1 MKGLSTLLK
10 KKIRIIIFCAVTI
23 IIIIGIL
30 GIQYLGGKHDSASA
44 INDIKKGVL
53 SSPGFA
59 LDFKVRSENLED
71 KLLSV
76 SIRIYPAQSS
86 KSRNIILG
94 KGSIEVLEP
103 ACLDENGR
111 EVPVTDENGLINIGP
126 IGEDV
131 SYAEFSYKVKVGRI
145 INRRLQGDAYD
156 DLLVFSGENVLLL
169 PYFNPLSEED
179 MKSIDTYLSRISI
192 QVDGNE
198 DWNAIMPYQQ
208 IYNASQNLPVT
219 IEKPDWNVLYN
230 LSKSCY
236 AFGKF
241 ETLAIQTK
249 DGYINFFV
257 DSACANK
264 LNPENII
271 AMANIYNYYR
281 DVFGK
286 GLKDY
291 AVVLLRQ
298 ELDNGFAILGGVS
311 GKTLG
316 LSVNMES
323 GEDWYILSHSLYHA
337 FFDNIVQAKNLH
349 YAPNLWLYK
358 GLANYYVDK
367 SAEALPDDI
376 KEEYG
381 IQMDGDLSQVYNRY
395 LYFSFRD
402 PGLLKLSPA
411 MEMMNMTAED
421 EFYYNTKV
429 PLVIDFI
436 EKTLESRNKT
446 KNNLIGA
453 LVERAGEKSISMGE
467 FMLELLGQDEEKIRA
482 YLAGDDIIPF
492 LEPWAAKEDVIQ
504 IIEDL
509 SQYNQMLTTL
519 YYYEVPTYPY
529 DPVIALNF
537 KPVLDEAE
545 KRKVKLSSDEI
556 EEKIRN
562 YSETLY
568 CLLIQNALRADI
580 CGVEDLSEPD
590 LFYKLN
596 TEDNLKKWAEFI
608 NEVGIYYTSD

>member
-1 MKGLSTLLK
+1 MLK
-10 KKIRIIIFCAVTI
+10 KKIRIIICCVVVIIVT
-23 IIIIGIL
+23 GIL
-30 GIQYLGGKHDSASA
+30 VIHYLAGNHNPASA
-44 INDIKKGVL
+44 NNDIKKSVL
-53 SSPGFA
+53 TSPGFA
-59 LDFKVRSENLED
+59 LEYEVKPINIED

-86 KSRNIILG
+86 ESRNIIIG
-94 KGSIEVLEP
+94 KGSIDVLEP
-103 ACLDENGR
+103 VCLDESGR
-111 EVPVTDENGLINIGP
+111 EVTVTDENGLINIGP

-131 SYAEFSYKVKVGRI
+131 SYAEYAYKVKVGKI
-145 INRRLQGDAYD
+145 VDRRLQGDAYD

-179 MKSIDTYLSRISI
+179 MKSIDTYISRISVR
-192 QVDGNE
+192 VDGNE
-198 DWNAIMPYQQ
+198 DWSAIMPYQKV
-208 IYNASQNLPVT
+208 YNTNQNSPVV
-219 IEKPDWNVLYN
+219 IENPDWNVLYN

-241 ETLAIQTK
+241 DTLAIQTK

-257 DSACANK
+257 DSACTNN
-264 LNPENII
+264 LNPENVI
-271 AMANIYNYYR
+271 AMSNIYNYYR

-367 SAEALPDDI
+367 SAGALPDDI
-376 KEEYG
+376 KNEYG
-381 IQMDGDLSQVYNRY
+381 IQTNGDLSHVYNRY

-411 MEMMNMTAED
+411 KEMMNMVAED

-436 EKTLESRNKT
+436 EKTLERRTMT

-453 LVERAGEKSISMGE
+453 LVERADEKSISMGE

-482 YLAGDDIIPF
+482 YLSGDDIIP
-492 LEPWAAKEDVIQ
+492 LSEARDTEEDVAQ
-504 IIEDL
+504 IIDDL
-509 SQYNQMLTTL
+509 SQYNQMLTLL
-519 YYYEVPTYPY
+519 YQYEIPAYPY
-529 DPVIALNF
+529 DPIIALNF
-537 KPVLDEAE
+537 ESVLAEAE
-545 KRKVKLSSDEI
+545 KKKVRFSSDEI
-556 EEKIRN
+556 QEKVRN

-568 CLLIQNALRADI
+568 CLLMQNALRADM
-580 CGVEDLSEPD
+580 CGIKDLSEPD
-590 LFYKLN
+590 LFYKIN

-608 NEVGIYYTSD
+608 NEVGVYYTFD